1 MCPEMILLKGSHF
14 INLTLKLVQYLYPLS
29 SFWHRNWLFPFFLT
43 TGLTFRA
50 AKVRVTFS
58 LECLIRLTHG
68 SSFRNSIGVWD
79 VRAGHY
85 RLRAFS
91 QVAKDLQGMTVS
103 LVPIPKASWF
113 APESGTVFLPSTKPL
128 YSGTFSSSSSSLKLT
143 QGIPCMFW
151 PFWLLLGDSLLP
163 TILRENAVFHV
174 S

>member
-1 MCPEMILLKGSHF
+1 MILLKGSHF